1 MKESDGEPR
10 NPSEHGDL
18 NVPAWPFLAMG
29 ILYALAGLLGLGL
42 CVATGVM
49 DRGIV
54 LLLGGTLL
62 SGTALALVG
71 MGFTRRWR
79 FTLLPAV
86 PLCALGLLQVPLGTI
101 LFGWA
106 AYAMWARRS
115 QFYPFDRLNR
125 QPEVP

>member
-42 CVATGVM
+42 RLAMEVT
-49 DRGIV
+49 DRGLVLPLGV
-54 LLLGGTLL
+54 LLY
-62 SGTALALVG
+62 GTALVLVC

-86 PLCALGLLQVPLGTI
+86 PLCALGLLQFPLGTI

>member
-10 NPSEHGDL
+10 NPSEQGNL

-29 ILYALAGLLGLGL
+29 IVYALAGLLELGL
-42 CVATGVM
+42 RLAMEVT
-49 DRGIV
+49 DRGLALPLGGV
-54 LLLGGTLL
+54 LLYA
-62 SGTALALVG
+62 TALVLVG

-86 PLCALGLLQVPLGTI
+86 PLCALGLLQFPLGTI

-106 AYAMWARRS
+106 AYAMWVRRS

-125 QPEVP
+125 QPVV

>member
-18 NVPAWPFLAMG
+18 NVPAWPFLVMG

-42 CVATGVM
+42 RLAMEVT
-49 DRGIV
+49 DRGLVLPLGV
-54 LLLGGTLL
+54 LLY
-62 SGTALALVG
+62 GTALVLVG

-86 PLCALGLLQVPLGTI
+86 PLCALGLLQFPLGTI

>member
-1 MKESDGEPR
+1 MKESDREPR

-29 ILYALAGLLGLGL
+29 IVYALAGLLGLGL

-54 LLLGGTLL
+54 LPLGVLLY
-62 SGTALALVG
+62 GTALVLVG

-86 PLCALGLLQVPLGTI
+86 PLCALGLLQFPLGTI

>member
-1 MKESDGEPR
+1 MNESDGKPR
-10 NPSEHGDL
+10 TSAEQGDL
-18 NVPAWPFLAMG
+18 DVAASPFFAIG
-29 ILYALAGLLGLGL
+29 SLYALAGLLGLGL
-42 CVATGVM
+42 CLATAVM

-54 LLLGGTLL
+54 LLLGGMLL

-86 PLCALGLLQVPLGTI
+86 PLCALGLLQFPIGTI

-115 QFYPFDRLNR
+115 QFYPFDKQNR
-125 QPEVP
+125 KPKVP

>member
-1 MKESDGEPR
+1 MKESDREPR

-42 CVATGVM
+42 RLAMEVT
-49 DRGIV
+49 DRGLVLPLGV
-54 LLLGGTLL
+54 LLY
-62 SGTALALVG
+62 GTALVLVG

-86 PLCALGLLQVPLGTI
+86 PLCALGLLQFPLGTI

>member
-42 CVATGVM
+42 RLAMEVT
-49 DRGIV
+49 DRGLVLPLGV
-54 LLLGGTLL
+54 LLY
-62 SGTALALVG
+62 GTALVLVG

-86 PLCALGLLQVPLGTI
+86 PLCALGLLQFPLGTI

-115 QFYPFDRLNR
+115 QFYPFDRPNR

>member
-1 MKESDGEPR
+1 MKESDGKSR
-10 NPSEHGDL
+10 NSGEHGDL

-49 DRGIV
+49 DRGLVLPLGV
-54 LLLGGTLL
+54 LLY
-62 SGTALALVG
+62 GTALVLVG

-86 PLCALGLLQVPLGTI
+86 ALCALGLLQFPLGTI

>member
-10 NPSEHGDL
+10 NPIEQGDL
-18 NVPAWPFLAMG
+18 DVAASPFLAMG
-29 ILYALAGLLGLGL
+29 IVYALAGLLGLGL

-49 DRGIV
+49 DRGLVLPLGV
-54 LLLGGTLL
+54 LLY
-62 SGTALALVG
+62 GTALVLVG

-86 PLCALGLLQVPLGTI
+86 PLCALGLLQFPLGTI
-101 LFGWA
+101 LFRWA

>member
-10 NPSEHGDL
+10 NPIEQGDL
-18 NVPAWPFLAMG
+18 DVAASPFLAMG

-42 CVATGVM
+42 RLAMEVT
-49 DRGIV
+49 DRGLVLPLGV
-54 LLLGGTLL
+54 LLY
-62 SGTALALVG
+62 GTALVLVG

-86 PLCALGLLQVPLGTI
+86 PLCALGLLQFPLGTI

>member
-42 CVATGVM
+42 RLAMEVT
-49 DRGIV
+49 DRGLVLPLGV
-54 LLLGGTLL
+54 LLY
-62 SGTALALVG
+62 GTALVLVG

-86 PLCALGLLQVPLGTI
+86 PLCALGLLQFPLGTI